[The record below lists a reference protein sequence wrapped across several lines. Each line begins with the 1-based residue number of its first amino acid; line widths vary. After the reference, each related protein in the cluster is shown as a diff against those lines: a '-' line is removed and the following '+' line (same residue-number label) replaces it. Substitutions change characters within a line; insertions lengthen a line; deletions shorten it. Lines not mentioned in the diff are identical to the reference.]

1 MQLKWLNSLTQVSPQ
16 QWDALFTNDNNDK
29 NPFCRHSFL
38 LALEQGGS
46 VGAGAALHHSGWQSQ
61 HLTLWQDDVL
71 LAAVPGYIKSHSYG
85 EYLFDWQI
93 ADAYRQYQLPY
104 YPKWIA
110 AIPFTPVTGPRFGVL
125 SCDLTDS
132 LLPHICA
139 ALKQRLAAQDF
150 CSVQWLYSG
159 AQLQQR
165 LTDQGFLARHDVQ
178 FLWHNAGYRQ
188 FDDFLQQLDGR
199 KRKQLRKERSK
210 TAGFTLKTLHGDEL
224 STAHWQAVIR
234 CYQATYLKRSG
245 HRGYIS
251 EQSFMALAQMMP
263 GNIVVF
269 AAFAGPSEEHNTESI
284 PECTAESMIAAALC
298 FKSGDTLYGRYWG
311 ALIDAEHLHFE
322 LCYYQGIEYC
332 IQHGLRYFDAG
343 AQGEHKL
350 KRGFAPVMRYGSYL
364 FAETPLNGAITA
376 YFQQETAHLQAYS
389 TKAMQALPYKTT

>member
-1 MQLKWLNSLTQVSPQ
+1 MPPLV
-16 QWDALFTNDNNDK
+16 
-29 NPFCRHSFL
+29 R
-38 LALEQGGS
+38 
-46 VGAGAALHHSGWQSQ
+46 
-61 HLTLWQDDVL
+61 
-71 LAAVPGYIKSHSYG
+71 
-85 EYLFDWQI
+85 
-93 ADAYRQYQLPY
+93 
-104 YPKWIA
+104 
-110 AIPFTPVTGPRFGVL
+110 
-125 SCDLTDS
+125 
-132 LLPHICA
+132 
-139 ALKQRLAAQDF
+139 
-150 CSVQWLYSG
+150 
-159 AQLQQR
+159 
-165 LTDQGFLARHDVQ
+165 
-178 FLWHNAGYRQ
+178 
-188 FDDFLQQLDGR
+188 
-199 KRKQLRKERSK
+199 
-210 TAGFTLKTLHGDEL
+210 
-224 STAHWQAVIR
+224 
-234 CYQATYLKRSG
+234 
-245 HRGYIS
+245 YIS